1 LDGAASEVEVTSPI
15 QEEEVEDVVLGDDTQ
30 NAQNT
35 TGESEGQN
43 IATPSENTQES
54 SNGNTQAPDALN
66 SVEDLVGPVNSN
78 DVLGQEIELY
88 RQKAQQIADTGRAQ
102 NVRMMVKWGT
112 AVAKQVEKIQQELAN
127 GGNMTISEWNQKKAE
142 LDISLAKATNE

>member
-1 LDGAASEVEVTSPI
+1 MLGGDEEASPVSGENSVSGLNTVSQQQQKTE
-15 QEEEVEDVVLGDDTQ
+15 
-30 NAQNT
+30 NT
-35 TGESEGQN
+35 TLSGDS
-43 IATPSENTQES
+43 
-54 SNGNTQAPDALN
+54 APDALN

-88 RQKAQQIADTGRAQ
+88 RQKAQQIADTGRVQ

>member
-1 LDGAASEVEVTSPI
+1 MNLLCLKRKMILKSLFEIHSICQYQVH
-15 QEEEVEDVVLGDDTQ
+15 VLQISFKILYIACLITFVKKTE
-30 NAQNT
+30 NT
-35 TGESEGQN
+35 TLSGDS
-43 IATPSENTQES
+43 
-54 SNGNTQAPDALN
+54 APDALN

>member
-1 LDGAASEVEVTSPI
+1 MLGGDEEASSASGENSVSS
-15 QEEEVEDVVLGDDTQ
+15 L
-30 NAQNT
+30 NAVSEQQKKTGNT
-35 TGESEGQN
+35 TLSGDS
-43 IATPSENTQES
+43 
-54 SNGNTQAPDALN
+54 APDALN

-112 AVAKQVEKIQQELAN
+112 AVAKQVEKIQFLA
-127 GGNMTISEWNQKKAE
+127 
-142 LDISLAKATNE
+142 